1 MTTYAWPT
9 DPRLIPQ
16 RADLQSHINARHNA
30 SPETGATQ
38 AVTRVGSKWGW
49 SIEMP
54 AMRPDAQQRMEAW
67 VQRLSGYEHRAQV
80 HDWKR
85 PRPRG
90 TCNLSGVTVSGAIA
104 QFATTGTLS
113 GCGAGKTLLA
123 GDWLQFGSGGQ
134 LVMVAADATADGSGS
149 MSIEFRWA
157 ARAAISNGT
166 AVVLDKPTA
175 LYVLADPNI
184 SIPRA
189 PGFAQPGFALDL
201 IEVFA

>member
-1 MTTYAWPT
+1 MATYPWPS
-9 DPRLIPQ
+9 DPRLVPQ
-16 RADLQSHINARHNA
+16 RADLQSHINARSNA

-49 SIEMP
+49 SIVLP

-80 HDWKR
+80 FDWKR
-85 PRPRG
+85 SRPRG
-90 TCNLSGVTVSGAIA
+90 TCNLSGVSVSGTIA
-104 QFATTGTLS
+104 QFATTGTLA

-134 LVMVAADATADGSGS
+134 LVMVAADATADGSGN
-149 MSIEFRWA
+149 MSVEFRWA
-157 ARAAISNGT
+157 ARTAIGNGT
-166 AVVLDKPTA
+166 AVVLDRPTA